1 MITKKPYFMTF
12 VIGAALLSACVT
24 SGGQHGG
31 RGSAS
36 ATEAPVAAQA
46 AVLETLFARNAS
58 GSGSSAPTYCVRAGG
73 VEGRTD
79 VTRNVVAVL
88 RDNPKV
94 KPASA
99 CEIAAGGN
107 GVFDRQTRQ
116 RALTFSVVSQS
127 CSSSAECLIRG
138 GYYEG
143 NLSAQTNL
151 YRARRVDGG
160 WVVML
165 EEMGPV
171 S

>member
-1 MITKKPYFMTF
+1 MKKPYSMAF
-12 VIGAALLSACVT
+12 VIGAALLSACAT
-24 SGGQHGG
+24 TGSPIDG
-31 RGSAS
+31 RESAS
-36 ATEAPVAAQA
+36 AAEAPVAAQA
-46 AVLETLFARNAS
+46 AVLETVFARNAS
-58 GSGSSAPTYCVRAGG
+58 GLGSSSPTYCVRAGR
-73 VEGRTD
+73 VEGRAD

-99 CEIAAGGN
+99 CEVAKGGN

-127 CSSSAECLIRG
+127 CASSTECLIRG

-151 YRARRVDGG
+151 YRARLIDGR
-160 WVVML
+160 WVVTL
-165 EEMGPV
+165 EQMGPV